1 MLRFLFEPPGFLPPL
16 LGALAIL
23 PCRFEQQPAF
33 VHVLRGGSECFPHV
47 GGSRFSGLVET

>member
-1 MLRFLFEPPGFLPPL
+1 MPRFLFEAPGFLPPL

-33 VHVLRGGSECFPHV
+33 VHVLRGGSECFPQV